1 GLYDAF
7 YSALGRDEALRNAF
21 LDQVGRDEF
30 FNLYEQLL
38 PEHSG
43 GPLLSLA
50 SGVDAVT
57 RALTGRNASAAPGE
71 TSAWVQEINFY
82 ADKDRTDTYGF
93 RSEGFGIAGGVER
106 GTGLGAIGVSAAFT
120 SSDLEDP
127 ESEAEEVLS
136 ASLLELG
143 AYWRAQGQYWTTWAR
158 AAAGYA
164 SFESA
169 RRLVGGGLNL
179 RNEASWNGVSLT
191 AAAGA
196 S

>member
-43 GPLLSLA
+43 APLLSLA

-57 RALTGRNASAAPGE
+57 RALTGRNASAAQGE

-82 ADKDRTDTYGF
+82 ADKDKTDSYGF
-93 RSEGFGIAGGVER
+93 RSEGFGVAGGIER
-106 GTGLGAIGVSAAFT
+106 GTKAGALGMSVAFT
-120 SSDLEDP
+120 SSDIEDP
-127 ESEAEEVLS
+127 ESAAEEVLS
-136 ASLLELG
+136 ANLLELG
-143 AYWRAQGQYWTTWAR
+143 VYWRAQGQAWTTWAR
-158 AAAGYA
+158 AAGGYA
-164 SFESA
+164 WMDA
-169 RRLVGGGLNL
+169 TRRLVADGINL
-179 RNEASWNGVSLT
+179 KNESDWNGFTLS
-191 AAAGA
+191 
-196 S
+196 